1 MEQGTDQEHKQ
12 KHRVALMR
20 KSSEMDNKLFISH
33 ISQKKKKHI
42 MVAWTLRNIT
52 GRSVKK

>member
-20 KSSEMDNKLFISH
+20 KSSEMDNKLYFTYFTE
-33 ISQKKKKHI
+33 KKKHI